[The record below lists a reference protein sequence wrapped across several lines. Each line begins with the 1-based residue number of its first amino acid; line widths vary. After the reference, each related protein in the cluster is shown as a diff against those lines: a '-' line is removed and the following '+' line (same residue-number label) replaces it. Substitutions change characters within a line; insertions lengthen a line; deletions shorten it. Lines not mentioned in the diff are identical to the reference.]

1 MGLSQKDSLIILN
14 HFNVDYTNKSKIKKK
29 ANQLADDFLCKSI
42 IGSNINK
49 SKTYSNTK
57 VKTKARRRTR
67 NTRTYTK
74 I

>member
-29 ANQLADDFLCKSI
+29 ANQLADDYLCKSI

-49 SKTYSNTK
+49 SIPITK
-57 VKTKARRRTR
+57 RKTKGITNVRRR
-67 NTRTYTK
+67 TRTYTK

>member
-14 HFNVDYTNKSKIKKK
+14 HFNVDYTNKSKIKNK

-49 SKTYSNTK
+49 SKSNANTK
-57 VKTKARRRTR
+57 VKTNARRSTR
-67 NTRTYTK
+67 NTKTYTK

>member
-14 HFNVDYTNKSKIKKK
+14 HFNVDYTNKSKIKNK

-49 SKTYSNTK
+49 SKTNTK
-57 VKTKARRRTR
+57 VKTNTKRRTR
-67 NTRTYTK
+67 NTRT
-74 I
+74 

>member
-14 HFNVDYTNKSKIKKK
+14 HFNIDYTNKLKIKNK

-49 SKTYSNTK
+49 SNPITK
-57 VKTKARRRTR
+57 RKNKEKIKSRRRTR
-67 NTRTYTK
+67 TYN
-74 I
+74 

>member
-14 HFNVDYTNKSKIKKK
+14 HFNVDYTNKLKIKNK

-49 SKTYSNTK
+49 SILTIKEKNKEKLQS
-57 VKTKARRRTR
+57 RRRT
-67 NTRTYTK
+67 
-74 I
+74 

>member
-14 HFNVDYTNKSKIKKK
+14 HFNVDYTNKLKIKNK

-49 SKTYSNTK
+49 SILTIKGKNKEKLQS
-57 VKTKARRRTR
+57 RRRT
-67 NTRTYTK
+67 
-74 I
+74 